1 MVKDNIHAEASIGFD
16 APYGLGHGDGP
27 ALANDDAVDDRDAG
41 HGWRCRR
48 LFARRPNWAMR
59 RTYERRGVRR
69 GGSYAAAVRIRARKA
84 STTRVN
90 LLGSP

>member
-1 MVKDNIHAEASIGFD
+1 MATVLPSRMTIPWTTMMPGTAGGAGASS
-16 APYGLGHGDGP
+16 
-27 ALANDDAVDDRDAG
+27 RE
-41 HGWRCRR
+41 
-48 LFARRPNWAMR
+48 RPNWAMR
-59 RTYERRGVRR
+59 RTYVRRGVRR